1 MNLTRRSAAL
11 TATVLLA
18 PLASV
23 LMSAAPASAHGW
35 VTNPP
40 SRQDQCATGAV
51 ANCGGVAYEPQ
62 SVEAPKGAR
71 TCSGGSG
78 YTALDND
85 GAGWRVTSIGSTA
98 SFTWRNTAAHRTLNW
113 QYYVDGQLHQTIS
126 GNASQPPSTVSHTLT
141 NLPAGR
147 HKVLSVWNIYD
158 TANAFYACI
167 DVNVGG
173 GGTPPTTPTTP
184 PTTPTTPPT
193 EPTTPPPAG
202 TCAAAWSASAVYTS
216 GAAVSHDGHNW
227 SARWWTQGEEPGAAG
242 QWGVWQD
249 KGAC

>member
-1 MNLTRRSAAL
+1 MKIDKRSAA
-11 TATVLLA
+11 TAAAVMLA
-18 PLASV
+18 PLAAV
-23 LMSAAPASAHGW
+23 LVPSAPAAAHGW
-35 VTNPP
+35 ITSPP

-51 ANCGGVAYEPQ
+51 TGCGEIAYEPQ

-78 YTALDND
+78 FTVLDND
-85 GAGWRVTSIGSTA
+85 NAGWKVSDIASTTA
-98 SFTWRNTAAHRTLNW
+98 FTWRNTAAHRTLNW

-147 HKVLSVWNIYD
+147 HKILSVWNIYD
-158 TANAFYACI
+158 TANAFYACV

-173 GGTPPTTPTTP
+173 GGGGPSTPPTSPSTP
-184 PTTPTTPPT
+184 PSGNCVT
-193 EPTTPPPAG
+193 
-202 TCAAAWSASAVYTS
+202 AWSASAVYTG
-216 GAAVSHDGHNW
+216 GATVSHAGHNW
-227 SARWWTQGEEPGAAG
+227 TARWWTQGEEPGTGG

>member
-1 MNLTRRSAAL
+1 MNLRTRSAAL
-11 TATVLLA
+11 AAAVVTA
-18 PLASV
+18 PLVSVALPAS
-23 LMSAAPASAHGW
+23 PASAHGW

-51 ANCGGVAYEPQ
+51 SNCGGVAYEPQ

-78 YTALDND
+78 FTALDND
-85 GAGWRVTSIGSTA
+85 NAGWRVADVGSTA
-98 SFTWRNTAAHRTLNW
+98 SFTWRKTAMHRTLNW

-158 TANAFYACI
+158 TPSAFYACI

-173 GGTPPTTPTTP
+173 GATTPPTPPTTP
-184 PTTPTTPPT
+184 PTG
-193 EPTTPPPAG
+193 PTTPPPTGA
-202 TCAAAWSASAVYTS
+202 CAAGWTASGVYTS
-216 GAAVSHDGHNW
+216 GAAVSHKGHNW

-242 QWGVWQD
+242 EWGVWQD

>member
-1 MNLTRRSAAL
+1 MNLRKRSAAL
-11 TATVLLA
+11 AAAVVTA
-18 PLASV
+18 PLVAV
-23 LMSAAPASAHGW
+23 VMPASPAAAHGW

-51 ANCGGVAYEPQ
+51 SNCGGVAYEPQ

-78 YTALDND
+78 HTALDND
-85 GAGWRVTSIGSTA
+85 GAGWRVTPIGSTA

-113 QYYVDGQLHQTIS
+113 QYYVDGRLHQTIS
-126 GNASQPPSTVSHTLT
+126 GNAAQPPSTVSHTLT

-147 HKVLSVWNIYD
+147 HTILSVWNIYD
-158 TANAFYACI
+158 TVNAFYACV
-167 DVNVGG
+167 DVTVGG
-173 GGTPPTTPTTP
+173 AGGQQ
-184 PTTPTTPPT
+184 
-193 EPTTPPPAG
+193 PTTPPPSQPTTPPPSTGA
-202 TCAAAWSASAVYTS
+202 CASAWAASAVYTG
-216 GAAVSHDGHNW
+216 GATVSYAGRNW
-227 SARWWTQGEEPGAAG
+227 SARWWTQGEQPGSGG